1 MTQQCSLIWGATTA
15 KCWDVECKYWS
26 TSCFIS
32 NGKIFLLTSKTLHLS
47 LIDLKL
53 GLFWNL
59 WSLLA
64 WRTSCCSNQFVQRA
78 LYICIPA
85 ALKQLDWVLKPG
97 LLLFN
102 KDPCLKLGYLK
113 HINLRTTKILGKHG
127 GKKHAECNK
136 INKQKNEDSGKTRTG
151 NKDEFHLGQ
160 LMSNT
165 QTQSVYWDW
174 WVKV

>member
-1 MTQQCSLIWGATTA
+1 MFMLYTLYKRKWANNALWFEELQLQN
-15 KCWDVECKYWS
+15 VECKYWS

-32 NGKIFLLTSKTLHLS
+32 NGKIFLLTSKTLRLS

-64 WRTSCCSNQFVQRA
+64 WRTSCCSNQFVQDWSRG
-78 LYICIPA
+78 LYISVYICCSEA
-85 ALKQLDWVLKPG
+85 VRVLKPG

-113 HINLRTTKILGKHG
+113 HINLRALGKYWANTE
-127 GKKHAECNK
+127 GKK
-136 INKQKNEDSGKTRTG
+136 
-151 NKDEFHLGQ
+151 
-160 LMSNT
+160 
-165 QTQSVYWDW
+165 QSVIR
-174 WVKV
+174 